1 MSKRQLDPV
10 PTEDEPQEGERVSVE
25 MPILGTDVQIGVFH
39 TENGDYAMLNMQTVL
54 VRGTF
59 AFDRSQTLALGSE
72 LLKLARSMPS
82 QKELE
87 KVQRKLIVPS

>member
-10 PTEDEPQEGERVSVE
+10 PTEDEPQEGERVEVSI
-25 MPILGTDVQIGVFH
+25 PILSTEAKLGVFH
-39 TENGDYAMLNMQTVL
+39 TPDGDYAMISLHTVL
-54 VRGTF
+54 GSGTY

-82 QKELE
+82 QKELL
-87 KVQRKLIVPS
+87 KAQRGLILP